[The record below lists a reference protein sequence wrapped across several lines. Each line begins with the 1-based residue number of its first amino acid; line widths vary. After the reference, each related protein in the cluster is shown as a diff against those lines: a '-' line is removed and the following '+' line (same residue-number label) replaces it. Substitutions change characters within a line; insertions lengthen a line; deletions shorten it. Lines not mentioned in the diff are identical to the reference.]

1 MCLSKAFLEHDGER
15 EVILEQVAAVSVSD
29 GTLSLRN
36 LFGEQKEIG
45 GRIREI
51 DFLTHSI
58 VVEEVR
64 SSGSDAVRS
73 YGPDA
78 SRSAGPETE

>member
-1 MCLSKAFLEHDGER
+1 MCLSKAFLERDGER
-15 EVILEQVAAVSVSD
+15 EIILEQVAAVSVSG

-36 LFGEQKEIG
+36 LFGEHREID

-58 VVEEVR
+58 VLEAGPGAVR
-64 SSGSDAVRS
+64 SSGPDTDRS
-73 YGPDA
+73 VGQA
-78 SRSAGPETE
+78 E

>member
-1 MCLSKAFLEHDGER
+1 MCLSKAFLERDGER

-29 GTLSLRN
+29 GTVSLKN
-36 LFGEQKEIG
+36 LFGDQKEID

-58 VVEEVR
+58 VLEE
-64 SSGSDAVRS
+64 A
-73 YGPDA
+73 A
-78 SRSAGPETE
+78 RSAGPAE